1 MQKQQAPGTETVFN
15 VQNSQHMSLL
25 RSVFSIFLWSITV

>member
-15 VQNSQHMSLL
+15 V
-25 RSVFSIFLWSITV
+25 